1 MFGRFYALPGKLCLQ
16 NQHLAK
22 QCIAALARELETSED
37 AAIRNNVT
45 VVMCDLCVRWEAK
58 IIASLSQYSC
68 AVLVFLACSLMR
80 VDFANSSIFMRN
92 IRRNV
97 PTPGNGILGLEKYYS
112 PKPVTDENPPKSRFV
127 SQTLLVLFCQIVW
140 SRLQR
145 QVALGQALL
154 VLLLLLHLS
163 LSPCTIV
170 CSLDYLG
177 AQDRPI

>member
-1 MFGRFYALPGKLCLQ
+1 MLRIRWPIS
-16 NQHLAK
+16 LAIHA
-22 QCIAALARELETSED
+22 CARNIETC
-37 AAIRNNVT
+37 R
-45 VVMCDLCVRWEAK
+45 
-58 IIASLSQYSC
+58 C

-97 PTPGNGILGLEKYYS
+97 PTPGNGILGLETYYS
-112 PKPVTDENPPKSRFV
+112 PKPGAQMGTCECDAAGSPVTDENPPKSGFV
-127 SQTLLVLFCQIVW
+127 SKTLLVLVCQIAW

-163 LSPCTIV
+163 LSSCTIV
-170 CSLDYLG
+170 CSLHYLG
-177 AQDRPI
+177 AQERPI